1 MSEDKRKKFADLNIH
16 GIESGSEF
24 EHSRI
29 NVDEDEDTQRDLAK
43 MAEIEERNAKMER
56 IRLDKE
62 KVVGS
67 EVKKTVRDGVQIRTY
82 RVAPGADTVY
92 NVRTESE
99 IDREIAEYR
108 KKKEKEQED
117 LFDLNIDSRSVS
129 AEDAQSQIRIDPE
142 QVAEYLKKIVKDDRI
157 VCIGD
162 SITYGFE
169 VEGTL
174 TWIGRLRRE
183 EEINLLNVG
192 INGDTCGNMLGR
204 FKEHVID
211 LAPKAVFI
219 MGGGN
224 DILAG
229 TPLEYVTNSVA
240 MMAQMALNKGIVP
253 IIGIAPEPSPKD
265 VPKEWHQLMDYNQVR
280 EQMATYK
287 EWLTT
292 FAKANLLPYID
303 FDTGMKTKLHTGYGR
318 YFMDGVHPNPAGHK
332 IMASIAKQGFQDM
345 GILPKPEEDDR
356 FSL

>member
-1 MSEDKRKKFADLNIH
+1 MNLFNKRKWLALLLSIFVLASAVYL
-16 GIESGSEF
+16 SGCTSKDTDTA
-24 EHSRI
+24 SSQDSSLVI
-29 NVDEDEDTQRDLAK
+29 NAL
-43 MAEIEERNAKMER
+43 
-56 IRLDKE
+56 
-62 KVVGS
+62 
-67 EVKKTVRDGVQIRTY
+67 
-82 RVAPGADTVY
+82 
-92 NVRTESE
+92 
-99 IDREIAEYR
+99 
-108 KKKEKEQED
+108 
-117 LFDLNIDSRSVS
+117 
-129 AEDAQSQIRIDPE
+129 
-142 QVAEYLKKIVKDDRI
+142 
-157 VCIGD
+157 GD

-240 MMAQMALNKGIVP
+240 TMAQMALNKGIVP

-287 EWLTT
+287 EWLIT

>member
-129 AEDAQSQIRIDPE
+129 AEEAQSQIRIDPE

-265 VPKEWHQLMDYNQVR
+265 VPKEWHQLMDSGKGADGYLQR
-280 EQMATYK
+280 MAYHFCESK
-287 EWLTT
+287 SPAVHRFRYRDED
-292 FAKANLLPYID
+292 KAAYRLWKIFYGRRPSESGGPQDYGFHRKAGIS
-303 FDTGMKTKLHTGYGR
+303 GYG
-318 YFMDGVHPNPAGHK
+318 NSAEAG
-332 IMASIAKQGFQDM
+332 G
-345 GILPKPEEDDR
+345 G
-356 FSL
+356 